1 MTAFTIEA
9 LPRSRR
15 GSGSLASRI
24 GIAIVAVALAIA
36 LVGPW
41 LYTHDPYDQDFAAM
55 AAAPSPEHW
64 FGTDELGQDVYSR
77 LLLGC
82 RLSLVIGVSAAL
94 VALLAGGALG
104 LAAVAA
110 GGFVEFATFA
120 LIDLVRAMP
129 GILFALAMVVA
140 LEPGTF
146 SVILALGISFAPIF
160 ARVVRATY
168 ERESAM
174 PYVAAARTFGAGPIR
189 AAFRHVLPN
198 IAGALITQ
206 LAIIVPRCIVL
217 ESVLSFLGLGVSP
230 ETPTWGRMIATGI
243 TTIEEAPS
251 AALVP
256 VIALSLLTL
265 GLSLLGD
272 RVRLA
277 FDPLRRERKS

>member
-1 MTAFTIEA
+1 MTALA
-9 LPRSRR
+9 VDPLPRPRR
-15 GSGSLASRI
+15 GSASLASRI
-24 GIAIVAVALAIA
+24 GIAIVAAAIAIA
-36 LVGPW
+36 LIGPW